1 MKKIYEEQIFKIFQ
15 FVIFINKI
23 EILYYNKI
31 NFKGKIMFAVIF
43 EVEINQERKDE
54 YLKIASILKEQLVNQ
69 KGFISVER
77 FQSLI
82 DEKKLLSLSYWE
94 DEEAILAWKKNID
107 HMSAQKKGRE
117 SIFKDYK
124 INIAKIQKS
133 YTLKTS
139 DFDK

>member
-1 MKKIYEEQIFKIFQ
+1 
-15 FVIFINKI
+15 
-23 EILYYNKI
+23 
-31 NFKGKIMFAVIF
+31 MFAVIF

-94 DEEAILAWKKNID
+94 DEESILAW
-107 HMSAQKKGRE
+107 
-117 SIFKDYK
+117 
-124 INIAKIQKS
+124 
-133 YTLKTS
+133 
-139 DFDK
+139 

>member
-1 MKKIYEEQIFKIFQ
+1 
-15 FVIFINKI
+15 
-23 EILYYNKI
+23 
-31 NFKGKIMFAVIF
+31 MFAVIF

-117 SIFKDYK
+117 SILKDYK

>member
-1 MKKIYEEQIFKIFQ
+1 
-15 FVIFINKI
+15 
-23 EILYYNKI
+23 
-31 NFKGKIMFAVIF
+31 MFAVIF
-43 EVEINQERKDE
+43 EVEINENRTDE

-77 FQSLI
+77 FQSLV

-94 DEEAILAWKKNID
+94 DEEAIFTWKKNID
-107 HMSAQKKGRE
+107 HIEAQKKGRE

-124 INIAKIQKS
+124 INIAEVKKS

-139 DFDK
+139 SFESIS

>member
-1 MKKIYEEQIFKIFQ
+1 
-15 FVIFINKI
+15 
-23 EILYYNKI
+23 
-31 NFKGKIMFAVIF
+31 MFAVIF

-94 DEEAILAWKKNID
+94 DEEAILAWKK
-107 HMSAQKKGRE
+107 K
-117 SIFKDYK
+117 Y
-124 INIAKIQKS
+124 
-133 YTLKTS
+133 
-139 DFDK
+139 

>member
-1 MKKIYEEQIFKIFQ
+1 
-15 FVIFINKI
+15 
-23 EILYYNKI
+23 
-31 NFKGKIMFAVIF
+31 MFAVIF

-107 HMSAQKKGRE
+107 HMSAQKKKYINGYFTKKFILTRV
-117 SIFKDYK
+117 YK
-124 INIAKIQKS
+124 KLIK
-133 YTLKTS
+133 
-139 DFDK
+139 

>member
-1 MKKIYEEQIFKIFQ
+1 M
-15 FVIFINKI
+15 FV
-23 EILYYNKI
+23 
-31 NFKGKIMFAVIF
+31 VIF

-124 INIAKIQKS
+124 ISTLAK
-133 YTLKTS
+133 
-139 DFDK
+139 

>member
-1 MKKIYEEQIFKIFQ
+1 
-15 FVIFINKI
+15 
-23 EILYYNKI
+23 
-31 NFKGKIMFAVIF
+31 MFAVIF

-107 HMSAQKKGRE
+107 HMSAQKKEE
-117 SIFKDYK
+117 SLFLK
-124 INIAKIQKS
+124 IIK
-133 YTLKTS
+133 
-139 DFDK
+139 

>member
-1 MKKIYEEQIFKIFQ
+1 
-15 FVIFINKI
+15 
-23 EILYYNKI
+23 
-31 NFKGKIMFAVIF
+31 MFAVIF

-94 DEEAILAWKKNID
+94 DEEAILAWKKNI
-107 HMSAQKKGRE
+107 
-117 SIFKDYK
+117 
-124 INIAKIQKS
+124 
-133 YTLKTS
+133 
-139 DFDK
+139 

>member
-1 MKKIYEEQIFKIFQ
+1 
-15 FVIFINKI
+15 
-23 EILYYNKI
+23 
-31 NFKGKIMFAVIF
+31 MFAVIF

-107 HMSAQKKGRE
+107 HMSAQKKRKRVY
-117 SIFKDYK
+117 F
-124 INIAKIQKS
+124 
-133 YTLKTS
+133 
-139 DFDK
+139 

>member
-1 MKKIYEEQIFKIFQ
+1 
-15 FVIFINKI
+15 
-23 EILYYNKI
+23 
-31 NFKGKIMFAVIF
+31 MFAVIF

-117 SIFKDYK
+117 GY
-124 INIAKIQKS
+124 
-133 YTLKTS
+133 Y
-139 DFDK
+139 

>member
-1 MKKIYEEQIFKIFQ
+1 
-15 FVIFINKI
+15 
-23 EILYYNKI
+23 
-31 NFKGKIMFAVIF
+31 MFAVIF
-43 EVEINQERKDE
+43 EVEINEERKDE

-82 DEKKLLSLSYWE
+82 NEKKLLSLSYWE
-94 DEEAILAWKKNID
+94 DEEAILSWKKNID

-117 SIFKDYK
+117 FIFKDYK

-133 YTLKTS
+133 YTLETS
-139 DFDK
+139 DYDK